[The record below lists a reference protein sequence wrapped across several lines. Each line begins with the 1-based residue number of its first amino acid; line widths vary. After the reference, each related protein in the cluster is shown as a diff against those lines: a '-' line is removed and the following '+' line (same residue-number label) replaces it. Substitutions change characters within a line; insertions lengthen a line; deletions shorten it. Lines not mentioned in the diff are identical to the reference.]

1 MRRGTGYLALV
12 LIAIL
17 SSRAATAGPALLF
30 EASNGKVLFAEG
42 ADTPWY
48 PASLTKMMT
57 AYLTFEAIKS
67 GRLTLNSTIKC
78 SAAAHNEPPSKIGLP
93 IGGELTVE
101 KALQALIV
109 KSANDVAV
117 MLAEAVAGSEAN
129 FIVMM
134 NATAQRLGMTQT
146 KFTNPNGLPSPEQVS
161 TARDLAK
168 LSRAIITD
176 FPEYSHFWSLSQM
189 KLGKI
194 RLSSHNGLLKS
205 LEGADGL
212 KTGFTCDSGFNIVA
226 SATRDGRQLVVVVLG
241 DATSAERN
249 VRAASLL
256 EHGFQ
261 QFGWKQI
268 FNNKTVDNLP
278 YEPTVTT
285 VKSVRESVTSWGC
298 NKKQRTSNAKKRT
311 KKNRAKKQ
319 PEALKL
325 DSAQATAVA
334 NPPSLELKGP
344 INPSVQAQ

>member
-12 LIAIL
+12 LIAVL
-17 SSRAATAGPALLF
+17 SMRAATAGPALLF

-42 ADTPWY
+42 ADDPWY

-67 GRLTLNSTIKC
+67 GRLSLNTAIKC
-78 SAAAHNEPPSKIGLP
+78 SATAHNEPPSKIGLP

-117 MLAEAVAGSEAN
+117 MLAEAIAGSQEN
-129 FIVMM
+129 FVVLM

-146 KFTNPNGLPSPEQVS
+146 KFANPNGLPSPDQVT

-176 FPEYSHFWSLSQM
+176 FPEYFHYWSLSQM
-189 KLGKI
+189 KLGKM

-226 SATRDGRQLVVVVLG
+226 SATRDGRRLVVVVLG
-241 DATSAERN
+241 DASSAERN

-285 VKSVRESVTSWGC
+285 VKSVRESVSSWGC
-298 NKKQRTSNAKKRT
+298 NNQRTSNGKKRT
-311 KKNRAKKQ
+311 KKNRGKKQ

-344 INPSVQAQ
+344 INTSVQAQ